1 VLNCLALLA
10 PNASTAAAPIDTLFW
25 GITAVAVFFAVA
37 IFLIIIVLSVHY
49 RRGNHVDRSRAPQYH
64 LPIELA
70 WTIIPL
76 GIAMVL
82 FAWSSTLFFTRSKV
96 PKGAMEIYVVGK
108 QWMWKMQ
115 HPQGRWENNE
125 LHVPVG
131 VPIVLTMTSEDVIH
145 SFYVP
150 AFRLKQ
156 DVIPGQYTQM
166 WFQATEPGTYHL
178 FCAEFCGTL
187 HSTMVGSV
195 IVQEKA
201 EYEKW
206 LESGPQQP
214 SLAAEGAKLFTA
226 RGCAGCHGA
235 NGVARAPRLEGIYG
249 KSIPVQIPKSGQKV
263 AEVPATT
270 TIANAMYIHDSILEP
285 EKMVAAGYKPIMP
298 SYQNRISEE
307 QILKLVA
314 YIKSL
319 SNSDA
324 SRSGFAGD
332 REKATLS
339 DEDYK
344 ARIGFVPEN
353 RKKMRGAETGTA
365 GNGK

>member
-1 VLNCLALLA
+1 MLTCLALLA
-10 PNASTAAAPIDTLFW
+10 PNASTAASGIDTLFW
-25 GITAVAVFFAVA
+25 GITAVAVFFTVA
-37 IFLIIIVLSVHY
+37 IFLTIIGLSVHY

-64 LPIELA
+64 LPVELA

-76 GIAMVL
+76 GIALLL
-82 FAWSSTLFFTRSKV
+82 FGWSASLFFTRSKV

-131 VPIVLTMTSEDVIH
+131 VPVMLTMTSEDVIH

-166 WFQATEPGTYHL
+166 WFTATEPGTYHL

-195 IVQEKA
+195 IVQTKA
-201 EYEKW
+201 DYEKW
-206 LESGPQQP
+206 LASGSQQP
-214 SLAAEGAKLFTA
+214 SLAAEGKQLFTSA
-226 RGCAGCHGA
+226 GCAGCHGP
-235 NGVARAPRLEGIYG
+235 NSSVRAPRLEGIYG
-249 KSIPVQIPKSGQKV
+249 KTIGVQIPRAGQPI
-263 AEVPATT
+263 ATVPATT
-270 TIANAMYIHDSILEP
+270 AVADSMYIHDSIVLP

-298 SYQNRISEE
+298 TYRNRLSEE

-319 SNSDA
+319 GEGSA
-324 SRSGFAGD
+324 AQSGFAGD
-332 REKATLS
+332 RGTAALS
-339 DEDYK
+339 EEDYK
-344 ARIGFVPEN
+344 ARTGFVPEN
-353 RKKMRGAETGTA
+353 MNKIRGAETGTA